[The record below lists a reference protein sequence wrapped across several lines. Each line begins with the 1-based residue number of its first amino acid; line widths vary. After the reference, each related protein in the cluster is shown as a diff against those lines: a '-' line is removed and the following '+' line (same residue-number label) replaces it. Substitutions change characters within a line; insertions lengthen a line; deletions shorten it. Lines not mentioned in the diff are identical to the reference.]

1 MNELTHAERIELSYL
16 QLKGFRYL
24 VRNEMGSV
32 KVFVNKPHRDKE
44 TNYLPLGKNRGGY
57 DTWIE
62 TKTPL
67 SVEEQSRSKHV
78 ELGTYDFIQWADEPM
93 RIEDLLTYTFDEV
106 VRMLEKGDGGDTFYF
121 MIGTYSDVDIK
132 KHQEQDYLVVAWGRE
147 SFYRPLTDFSG
158 ERLATLKQATYKKK

>member
-1 MNELTHAERIELSYL
+1 MNELTHVERIELSYL

-44 TNYLPLGKNRGGY
+44 TNYLPFGETRGGY

-62 TKTPL
+62 TKTPI
-67 SVEEQSRSKHV
+67 SFEEQARCKHV

-93 RIEDLLTYTFDEV
+93 RIDDLLTYTFDEV
-106 VRMLEKGDGGDTFYF
+106 VGMLEKSGSKDSFYF
-121 MIGTYSDVDIK
+121 MVSTHSDVDIK
-132 KHQEQDYLVVAWGRE
+132 KHRERDDLIVAWGSE
-147 SFYRPLTDFSG
+147 SFYQPLTAFSG
-158 ERLATLKQATYKKK
+158 ERLETLKQATYKKK